1 VEKERFKTKT
11 LFSNLSRLMQT
22 QPKPRSIQSF
32 CVFFIVISH
41 HYVSFSC
48 RRQFYNNFRA
58 LRWKQF
64 PHKLNW
70 I

>member
-1 VEKERFKTKT
+1 MVSGENENTVFK
-11 LFSNLSRLMQT
+11 
-22 QPKPRSIQSF
+22 SIPINADTAKASF
-32 CVFFIVISH
+32 DSVFLGFFIVISH